1 MDTIKG
7 LAIAVAATGVAYL
20 MYKNRDVLFKQR
32 KLSYDSRNKKNKNST
47 TDAMAVVCDA
57 FLTYADNFQGLFE
70 PIYQASV
77 NTISYERKKNVLV
90 EWNIR
95 MGGIGAAPVC
105 LIRWWETIVKDL
117 ESLPDMELKKRAQN
131 VVQMIGSCGII
142 RDNRLELTASERTP
156 IYYQQVEGFSWEIGQ
171 QLRVESPCWYVP
183 SSPVRIIEKGYIEII

>member
-70 PIYQASV
+70 PIYKASV

-90 EWNIR
+90 EWDIR

-117 ESLPDMELKKRAQN
+117 ESLPDKELKKRAQN
-131 VVQMIGSCGII
+131 VVQMIESCGII
-142 RDNRLELTASERTP
+142 RDNRLELTASEQTP

-171 QLRVESPCWYVP
+171 QLRVETPCWYVP